1 MQAAAESGYAV
12 GCSPLSRLSFVAV
25 SEENYSSGDDYVVEF
40 QEYQFGFNAADFEQR
55 VTAAAV
61 RLGLIGGNELDEDE
75 VADLVQLTEKGWITD
90 PQSALGRY
98 LVRHWETI
106 SLVEGE
112 SLVDWLRRLVFRGAW
127 LDHRVKQEL
136 LEVAWED
143 DRRGLHVP
151 RSARRPRLLDAGV
164 DPELA
169 RAPVPPVRLAAGI
182 AAYLAALLAVDTQV
196 SLGPQLGLGVLTWLV
211 LRRC

>member
-1 MQAAAESGYAV
+1 M
-12 GCSPLSRLSFVAV
+12 AV

-75 VADLVQLTEKGWITD
+75 VSDLVQLTEKGWIAD
-90 PQSALGRY
+90 PHSALGRY

-136 LEVAWED
+136 LEVAWQD
-143 DRRGLHVP
+143 DSADFTYLDPRGG
-151 RSARRPRLLDAGV
+151 RALLDVASI
-164 DPELA
+164 PSWHEL
-169 RAPVPPVRLAAGI
+169 
-182 AAYLAALLAVDTQV
+182 QF
-196 SLGPQLGLGVLTWLV
+196 
-211 LRRC
+211 RR

>member
-1 MQAAAESGYAV
+1 
-12 GCSPLSRLSFVAV
+12 VAV

-40 QEYQFGFNAADFEQR
+40 QEYRFGFNAADFEQR

-61 RLGLIGGNELDEDE
+61 RLGLIGGNELDEEE
-75 VADLVQLTEKGWITD
+75 VSDLVQLTEKGWIAD

-143 DRRGLHVP
+143 DSADFTYLDPRGG
-151 RSARRPRLLDAGV
+151 RALLDVASI
-164 DPELA
+164 PSWHEL
-169 RAPVPPVRLAAGI
+169 
-182 AAYLAALLAVDTQV
+182 QF
-196 SLGPQLGLGVLTWLV
+196 
-211 LRRC
+211 RR